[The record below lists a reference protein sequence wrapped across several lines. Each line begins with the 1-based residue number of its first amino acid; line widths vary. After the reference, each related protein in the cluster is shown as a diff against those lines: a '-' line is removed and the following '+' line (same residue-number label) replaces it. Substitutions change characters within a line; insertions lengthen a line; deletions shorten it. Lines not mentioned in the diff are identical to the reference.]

1 MTMDSAVLHDIS
13 VVCEASN
20 SDRVNDF
27 LILGWKILA
36 IYNDYRYEDNPELR
50 KPEKVA
56 RFRYS
61 LGWFGDRDT
70 VQYP

>member
-13 VVCEASN
+13 VVCEASS

-36 IYNDYRYEDNPELR
+36 IYNDYYYEDSPEFR

-70 VQYP
+70 AQYP